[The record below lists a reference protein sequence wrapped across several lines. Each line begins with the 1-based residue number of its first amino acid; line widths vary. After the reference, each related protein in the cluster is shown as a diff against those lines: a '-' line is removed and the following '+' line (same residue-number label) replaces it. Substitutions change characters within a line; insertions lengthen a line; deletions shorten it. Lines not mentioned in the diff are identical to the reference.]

1 MRRMPEEAAPPTA
14 RLRATLPRTCLVAS
28 MTGERDSD
36 SYGGGEI
43 VALTSTL
50 FDGRSGQSLA
60 RRKVRIGKRRV
71 EGLVLEGRKERKK
84 SRLSWLGGRRQQKR
98 GSVGRETS
106 EGVGGV
112 IFGSKGAVRR
122 WLQHLQGFR
131 PAVADPHLGGA
142 SADSGGSTTHWQTR
156 LPLYEVRRGC

>member
-1 MRRMPEEAAPPTA
+1 
-14 RLRATLPRTCLVAS
+14 

-71 EGLVLEGRKERKK
+71 EGLVLEG
-84 SRLSWLGGRRQQKR
+84 KR
-98 GSVGRETS
+98 GKE
-106 EGVGGV
+106 E
-112 IFGSKGAVRR
+112 
-122 WLQHLQGFR
+122 
-131 PAVADPHLGGA
+131 
-142 SADSGGSTTHWQTR
+142 
-156 LPLYEVRRGC
+156 E